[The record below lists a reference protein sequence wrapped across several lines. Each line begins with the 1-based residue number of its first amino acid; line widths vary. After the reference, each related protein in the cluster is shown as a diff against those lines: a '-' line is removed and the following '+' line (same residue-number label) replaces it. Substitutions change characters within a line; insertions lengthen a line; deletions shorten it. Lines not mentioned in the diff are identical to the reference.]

1 MAEELGSAL
10 QKRVRGCESLCHL
23 QSFCHAMIIFLHEN
37 EIDLRDILLMGVKF
51 KPKMLKN
58 AQ

>member
-1 MAEELGSAL
+1 
-10 QKRVRGCESLCHL
+10 
-23 QSFCHAMIIFLHEN
+23 MIIFLHEN